1 MRLKLTKQSVRML
14 SMHLEKKMTD
24 MGLEYVPEEK
34 LIAIWIADW
43 TKEQMMREAEEMF
56 VNLTVKS

>member
-1 MRLKLTKQSVRML
+1 
-14 SMHLEKKMTD
+14 MHLEKKMTD

-43 TKEQMMREAEEMF
+43 TKEQMLREAEEMF